1 MGKGKEKKKTNDD
14 DAIPL
19 AEFMTKEKLKKQSKE
34 KPKTQK
40 KDGKESEARREGVD
54 PAKVVNTT
62 KRTRVV
68 NSSIVENVK
77 FFGTENHSTPVSV
90 EKGIDTGK
98 GKVEKLWGSCLIL
111 RIRRLG
117 LLKSRIIC

>member
-77 FFGTENHSTPVSV
+77 FFGTENHSTPEKGSYLDVVKPELDSV
-90 EKGIDTGK
+90 EKEEARNK
-98 GKVEKLWGSCLIL
+98 NFVNALKLEC
-111 RIRRLG
+111 
-117 LLKSRIIC
+117 